1 MSLRI
6 SSAALTLGLL
16 GACTG
21 SESAPPPAGDGI
33 ECAIGAGAEFAEVCK
48 LERVAGTQQIILHH
62 PDGGFRR
69 LIVDP
74 ATGTLAAADG
84 AEPLVLEPAQGV
96 IQFALAGDRYRISRE
111 PAAAPSL

>member
-6 SSAALTLGLL
+6 SSAVLAFGPL

-21 SESAPPPAGDGI
+21 SESAPPPPGDSI
-33 ECAIGAGAEFAEVCK
+33 ACAIGAGAEFAEVCK
-48 LERVAGTQQIILHH
+48 LERVAGTQRIIIHH

-69 LIVDP
+69 LTFDP

-84 AEPLVLEPAQGV
+84 AEPLVLEQGQGV
-96 IQFALAGDRYRISRE
+96 IQFAIGSDRYRISRE
-111 PAAAPSL
+111 PAAAPSP